1 MRPIKSAVL
10 AAALFIAFVAN
21 AGAQTLPDSLVR
33 KINALFKQWDKPG
46 SPGCAIGI
54 VRNDSLIFAKGY
66 GMANLEYGILNTPK
80 TLFHMASVSKQ
91 FTAYAIVLLAKQGK
105 LNLDDDIRKYLPWFP
120 NLGITITIRNLLNH
134 TSGVRDQWQLLAT
147 AGTRLDD
154 VITQEQI
161 IKILGKQ
168 QALNFKPGE
177 KFMYSNSG
185 FTLLAEI
192 VKTVSGKS
200 LRRFT
205 DSVIF
210 KPLGMM
216 ATHIHDDYTEIEP
229 GRSYSYDRKDS
240 THYSNAILSYSVAG
254 ATSLFSNVEDLAKWE
269 MNFYQYKVGSKQ
281 DIETLTT
288 KGRLNDGTVNDYAMG
303 ISNDLY
309 KGNKRYSHNGADAGY
324 RTNVIIFPDLKIGVI
339 VLSNLG
345 DINVSGKANELAD
358 LFVKDKTATA
368 AKAAQKPK
376 TGKAAAE
383 DLPFLKK
390 MPGDYITPEGTI
402 LSLELKNDSLF
413 YHVGADA
420 YLLIK
425 DSVRTY
431 CMFYAPEVKFKF
443 SADNSNAFAV
453 TTPGDKL
460 YFSRYAKTVI
470 KDDQALQPY
479 TGTYYS
485 PELDCNYQI
494 VLKDH
499 QLYLTNAKY
508 DDQKLTFAGSNDLLN
523 DNWWMNHLV
532 VTRNSKNAV
541 TGFEV
546 NSGRVMHLKF
556 VKTK

>member
-1 MRPIKSAVL
+1 MKTAKSL
-10 AAALFIAFVAN
+10 LTAALLITLTATAH
-21 AGAQTLPDSLVR
+21 AQNLPDSLVK
-33 KINALFKQWDKPG
+33 KINSLFKQWDKPG

-66 GMANLEYGILNTPK
+66 GLANLEYGVHNTPK

-91 FTAYAIVLLAKQGK
+91 FTAYSIVLLAKQGK

-120 NLGITITIRNLLNH
+120 NLGVTITIRNLLNH

-161 IKILGKQ
+161 VKILGKQ

-192 VKTVSGKS
+192 VKEVSGKS
-200 LRRFT
+200 LRQFT

-210 KPLGMM
+210 KPLGMT

-240 THYSNAILSYSVAG
+240 AHYSNAILNYSVAG
-254 ATSLFSNVEDLAKWE
+254 ATSLFSTVEDLAKWE
-269 MNFYQYKVGSKQ
+269 MNFYQYKVGNKQ

-288 KGRLNDGTVNDYAMG
+288 KGHLNDGIVNDYAMG
-303 ISNDLY
+303 ISNDIY
-309 KGNKRYSHNGADAGY
+309 KGNKRYSHDGADAGY
-324 RTNVIIFPDLKIGVI
+324 RTNVSIFPDLKMGFI

-345 DINVSGKANELAD
+345 DINVGGKANELAD
-358 LFVKDKTATA
+358 LFVKDKSASASKATRKL
-368 AKAAQKPK
+368 KA
-376 TGKAAAE
+376 GKAPAE

-390 MPGDYITPEGTI
+390 LPGDYITPEGTT

-413 YHVGADA
+413 YRVGADA
-420 YLLIK
+420 YLLVK
-425 DSVRTY
+425 DSVLTY

-443 SADNSNAFAV
+443 SADNNNAFIV

-460 YFSRYAKTVI
+460 NFSRYTKTVN
-470 KDDQALQPY
+470 KDDRALRPY
-479 TGTYYS
+479 TGTYYC
-485 PELDCNYQI
+485 PELDCNYRI
-494 VLKDH
+494 VLNDH

-508 DDQKLTFAGSNDLLN
+508 DDQKLTFAGSNDLLD

-532 VTRNSKNAV
+532 ITRNSKNEV